1 VVFYDILFNFSNVFV
16 LSKQYAFRIH
26 GFSIKQ
32 GFFSLS
38 TIGVLKPAGLFFVAR
53 AGEHQLDDIYTHMH
67 THTHTH
73 TDTHTP
79 PAGNIGFGGKTFFW
93 LTTHIKEGQRKP

>member
-1 VVFYDILFNFSNVFV
+1 MVFYDILFNFSNVFV

-38 TIGVLKPAGLFFVAR
+38 TIGVLKPAELFFVAR
-53 AGEHQLDDIYTHMH
+53 AGEHQLGDIYTHMH

-73 TDTHTP
+73 RHTHAP
-79 PAGNIGFGGKTFFW
+79 SWDNQKC
-93 LTTHIKEGQRKP
+93 L